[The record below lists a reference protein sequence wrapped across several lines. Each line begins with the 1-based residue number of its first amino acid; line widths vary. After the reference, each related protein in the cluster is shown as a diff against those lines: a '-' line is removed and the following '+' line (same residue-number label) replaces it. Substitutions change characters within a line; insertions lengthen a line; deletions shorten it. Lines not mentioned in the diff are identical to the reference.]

1 MKAAQVSKLI
11 TMIDGV
17 KIMGG
22 DQCQYDVLQ
31 LVWHRMHYLAVLSV
45 DDVVNFLSCL
55 LVLPHKAKCITYR
68 FDDGNANRTYLPS
81 SNLLGICLSSTM
93 PEFPIR
99 KRKAKWVLIRE

>member
-55 LVLPHKAKCITYR
+55 LVLPHKAKCTTYR
-68 FDDGNANRTYLPS
+68 FDDGNANRAYLPS
-81 SNLLGICLSSTM
+81 SNLLGICFSSTM

-99 KRKAKWVLIRE
+99 KAEWVLIRE

>member
-45 DDVVNFLSCL
+45 DDVVNFLSC
-55 LVLPHKAKCITYR
+55 
-68 FDDGNANRTYLPS
+68 
-81 SNLLGICLSSTM
+81 
-93 PEFPIR
+93 
-99 KRKAKWVLIRE
+99 